1 MYINFESLYKAG
13 YSDCDLMVLQKIAQ
27 GDKHLLH
34 PDNEVVID
42 RFIEDGLVQII
53 KAGETKFDKLR
64 VSIKGKQFLS
74 NINQKELTDDVIV
87 LENELIE
94 LYKTYDKPIGLRNDV
109 RARLC
114 WFLGE
119 TGFRPDIIKKYVEE
133 YLQDADPEYT
143 MQLANLI
150 WKPQSVAFSSNFTL
164 KTSKLFDVISDKM
177 NLRRDVFLE
186 KKDRELEYL
195 LQYGSMRPPKRLS
208 KDLYYT
214 GSYEGDLEHFMTLA
228 KKLTSRV
235 CL

>member
-1 MYINFESLYKAG
+1 MYINFERLYKTG

-27 GDKHLLH
+27 GDKHLIH

-42 RFIEDGLVQII
+42 RFIEDGLVQLV
-53 KAGETKFDKLR
+53 KTGETKFDKLR
-64 VSIKGKQFLS
+64 ISVKGKQFL
-74 NINQKELTDDVIV
+74 IDICQKELTDEVIT

-94 LYKTYDKPIGLRNDV
+94 LYKTYNKPIGLKNDV

-114 WFLGE
+114 WFIGE

-150 WKPQSVAFSSNFTL
+150 WKPQSVAFSVNFNL
-164 KTSKLFDVISDKM
+164 KTSKLFDIISDKM
-177 NLRRDVFLE
+177 RLQREVFLE
-186 KKDRELEYL
+186 KKDKELEYL
-195 LQYGSMRPPKRLS
+195 LQYGSVRPSKRLS
-208 KDLYYT
+208 KELYYT
-214 GSYEGDLEHFMTLA
+214 GSYEGDLKHFLTLA
-228 KKLTSRV
+228 EKLTSRV